1 MHMRWTGAVAVA
13 ALVGGWFAVPAASAG
28 PGAGA
33 VGGSEAAPERQS
45 AAPAAPERQSA
56 APAASERQPAAP
68 AADVAGVLDRYCVTC
83 HNARVVDGA
92 GAAPS
97 PLAAQLRAAG
107 LALDRLDPSNV
118 AEDAAAW
125 EAVVGKLRAGA
136 MPPIGRPRPDEATL
150 DRVASHLE
158 ASLDRASA
166 AAPDPGRRPA
176 LHRLSRTEYA
186 NAVRDLLGLDD
197 LPKELDIAVMLPAD
211 NATSGFDNLADLL
224 FVSPTL
230 MERYLAAA
238 RKISRLAVG
247 DPTMPPIV
255 DTWQL
260 DRDLVQDGHL
270 DGLPLGTRGG
280 IRVRS
285 HLPLDGE
292 YLVTVQFARAAREPH
307 DVEVSVD
314 GHRVELFT
322 VGENPPERLAS
333 GVFAFDADPDVQVRV
348 PLRAGPREVAVAFLP
363 KSGAAHEGLVRS
375 SRSRSR
381 QPSVASLIVSGPYG
395 ADGAGDTPS
404 RRRILTCRPRTGA
417 PAAEESACARSILGT
432 LARRAYR
439 RPVTVGDLDR
449 LLPFYERGRA
459 EGGFER
465 GVQRA
470 VERLLV
476 SPEFLFRVERTPE
489 GVEAGGAHAVSDL
502 ELASRLSFFLWSS
515 IPDDELLDVAIRGGL
530 REPGVLDR
538 QVRRMLADPRSAA
551 LVDNFAEQWLFL
563 RDVDAKEPDALFF
576 PGFDENLRQA
586 FRRETSLFAD
596 SVLRG
601 GGSVLDLLTA
611 SHTFVNERLARHY
624 GIPHVYG
631 SRFRRVELD
640 SPMRHGLLGQGSI
653 LTLTSYATRTSP
665 VLRGKWI
672 LENLLG
678 APPPP
683 PPPDIP
689 ALDETT
695 ESGEPRSMREAME
708 QHRANPACASCH
720 AQMDPLG
727 FALENFDAVGR
738 WRTLSESHTPIDAS
752 GVLPDGRR
760 FEGPA
765 GLRAALLQAPD
776 RFVHTVTEKLLT
788 YALGRGVE
796 HFDAPTVRAIVRDAE
811 RGGWRFESIVLG
823 IVNSTPFQMRR
834 S

>member
-1 MHMRWTGAVAVA
+1 MRMRWTRAVAVV
-13 ALVGGWFAVPAASAG
+13 ALVCGWFAVPDAAG
-28 PGAGA
+28 
-33 VGGSEAAPERQS
+33 
-45 AAPAAPERQSA
+45 
-56 APAASERQPAAP
+56 QPADLP
-68 AADVAGVLDRYCVTC
+68 NGSGVLPGREAADVTAVLDRYCVTC

-97 PLAAQLRAAG
+97 PLAAQLRAVG
-107 LALDRLDPSNV
+107 LALDRLDPSNA

-125 EAVVGKLRAGA
+125 EAVVRKLRAGA
-136 MPPIGRPRPDEATL
+136 MPPLGRPRPDEATV

-158 ASLDRASA
+158 ASLDRAAA

-197 LPKELDIAVMLPAD
+197 LPKELDIEVLLPAD
-211 NATSGFDNLADLL
+211 NAASGFDNLAELL

-270 DGLPLGTRGG
+270 EGLPLGTRGG

-314 GHRVELFT
+314 GRRVELFT

-417 PAAEESACARSILGT
+417 PAADEIACARSILGT

-439 RPVTVGDLDR
+439 RPVTAGDLDR

-470 VERLLV
+470 VERLLL

-489 GVEAGGAHAVSDL
+489 GARAGDVYAVSDL

-515 IPDDELLDVAIRGGL
+515 IPDDELLDAAVRGGL
-530 REPGVLDR
+530 REPGALDA

-563 RDVDAKEPDALFF
+563 RDIDAKEPDALFF

-601 GGSVLDLLTA
+601 GGSVLELLTA

-640 SPMRHGLLGQGSI
+640 SPVRQGLLGQGSI

-678 APPPP
+678 SPPPP
-683 PPPDIP
+683 PPPDVP

-720 AQMDPLG
+720 ARMDPLG

-738 WRTLSESHTPIDAS
+738 WRTLSESDEPIDAS

-776 RFVHTVTEKLLT
+776 QFVHTVTEKLLT

-796 HFDAPTVRAIVRDAE
+796 HFDAPTIRAVVRDAE
-811 RGGWRFESIVLG
+811 RDGWRFESIVSG

>member
-1 MHMRWTGAVAVA
+1 MSNRWIGVLAVA
-13 ALVGGWFAVPAASAG
+13 ALTSSGWLARPVAAG
-28 PGAGA
+28 QPGHLP
-33 VGGSEAAPERQS
+33 GGSGAAPGHES
-45 AAPAAPERQSA
+45 AATAGEVAA
-56 APAASERQPAAP
+56 
-68 AADVAGVLDRYCVTC
+68 VLDEYCVTC
-83 HNARVVDGA
+83 HNARVVDGE

-97 PLAAQLRAAG
+97 PLVAQLRSAG
-107 LALDRLDPSNV
+107 LALDRLDASDLAGD
-118 AEDAAAW
+118 AEAW
-125 EAVVGKLRAGA
+125 EAVVRRLRGGA
-136 MPPIGRPRPDEATL
+136 MPPIGRPRPDEATIAG
-150 DRVASHLE
+150 VASWLE
-158 ASLDRASA
+158 TSLDRAAA

-211 NATSGFDNLADLL
+211 NATSGFDNLAELL

-238 RKISRLAVG
+238 RKISRLAIG
-247 DPTMPPIV
+247 DPTMLPIV

-260 DRDLVQDGHL
+260 DRDLIQDRHIE
-270 DGLPLGTRGG
+270 GLPLGTRGG
-280 IRVRS
+280 TRVRS

-292 YLVTVQFARAAREPH
+292 YLLTVQFTRAAREPH

-314 GHRVELFT
+314 GERVELFT

-363 KSGAAHEGLVRS
+363 KSGAVSEGLVRS
-375 SRSRSR
+375 YRSRSQ
-381 QPSVASLIVSGPYG
+381 QPSIASLIISGPYG

-417 PAAEESACARSILGT
+417 AGADQAACARSILSS

-439 RPVTVGDLDR
+439 RPVTGGDLDR
-449 LLPFYERGRA
+449 LLPFFEQGRG

-465 GVQRA
+465 GIQRA
-470 VERLLV
+470 LERLLV
-476 SPEFLFRVERTPE
+476 SPEFLFRVERDPG
-489 GVEAGGAHAVSDL
+489 GVAAGDVYPVSDL

-515 IPDDELLDVAIRGGL
+515 IPDEELLDTAVRGEL
-530 REPGVLDR
+530 RDPGVLER
-538 QVRRMLADPRSAA
+538 QVRRMLADDRSAA

-563 RDVDAKEPDALFF
+563 RDVDAKEPDAGFF
-576 PGFDENLRQA
+576 PGFDENLRRA
-586 FRRETSLFAD
+586 FRRETELFVD

-601 GGSVLDLLTA
+601 DGSVLDLLTA

-631 SRFRRVELD
+631 SHFRRVELD
-640 SPMRHGLLGQGSI
+640 SPERRGLLGQGSI

-672 LENLLG
+672 LENLLSS
-678 APPPP
+678 PPPP
-683 PPPDIP
+683 PPPDVP
-689 ALDETT
+689 SLDETT
-695 ESGEPRSMREAME
+695 ESGEARSMREAME

-720 AQMDPLG
+720 SQMDPLG
-727 FALENFDAVGR
+727 FALENFDAIGR
-738 WRTLSESHTPIDAS
+738 WRTVSESDTPIDAS

-765 GLRAALLQAPD
+765 GLRTALLHAPD
-776 RFVHTVTEKLLT
+776 QFVHTVTEKLLT
-788 YALGRGVE
+788 YALGRGIE
-796 HFDAPTVRAIVRDAE
+796 HVDAPTIRAIVRDAE
-811 RGGWRFESIVLG
+811 RDGYSFASIVLG
-823 IVNSTPFQMRR
+823 IVNSTPFQMRK